1 MANANFRLRRAL
13 FTLHGIICATHF
25 HIFGSGERHPTDPG
39 TPERTGGQQEDSPAH
54 MWKPRPERRA
64 EAGTRSYNNCSPSC
78 SHAHIPRTPAS
89 DARARSSGKQ
99 PSLAAVPQP
108 HTFHTGVEYR
118 GGLAGPRS
126 ASDNYKFLFRFGVIK
141 FVIIVDLETI
151 LSIFIWQ
158 DLELVPTL
166 ARDFAGS
173 LVLGH
178 FWLELCWLEIFSND
192 IG

>member
-1 MANANFRLRRAL
+1 MVRTVGGPNHFGLVRTAFPGSNHENLVHPYFFRLLRRVVMYLVRLATFPHEANMANANFRLRRAL

-118 GGLAGPRS
+118 WRS
-126 ASDNYKFLFRFGVIK
+126 
-141 FVIIVDLETI
+141 
-151 LSIFIWQ
+151 
-158 DLELVPTL
+158 
-166 ARDFAGS
+166 
-173 LVLGH
+173 
-178 FWLELCWLEIFSND
+178 CWTPKCLR
-192 IG
+192 